1 MTAPRIPAAH
11 LQAIMDALAA
21 IGAPAA
27 DVSATPEADGARLV
41 LLLTCPGDM
50 LALPQVLILDVD
62 RMLCGY
68 PIAVGHAVY
77 MTLRQMRDAAAEN
90 PPHAFSL

>member
-1 MTAPRIPAAH
+1 
-11 LQAIMDALAA
+11 MDALAA
-21 IGAPAA
+21 ICAPAA
-27 DVSATPEADGARLV
+27 EVKATPELEGARLV
-41 LLLTCPGDM
+41 LLLTRPGDM

-62 RMLCGY
+62 RILCGL

-77 MTLRQMRDAAAEN
+77 MVLRQMRDAAAEN